1 MGKIKYSIVQR
12 TVNLAEQA
20 LAKQNGNEDSF
31 VPKVKFYGA
40 AQQTDCL
47 TLDQFAKHISEHHS
61 KYGKGDIYCVLV
73 EMVSC
78 MREQLL
84 LGNKISLGDMGS
96 FYITLSSKGAEYY
109 GEFTAQNITHV
120 NVRWEQGQQFKD
132 LLNDANFELVE
143 TRKAAAATMK
153 QVRESFPSRP
163 EDESAEGSSSSSS
176 SEGSGSSTSGSGST
190 DSGSG
195 TSGGENTGGTTEEG
209 GDSGMGD

>member
-20 LAKQNGNEDSF
+20 LAKQNGTEDSF
-31 VPKVKFYGA
+31 VPQVKFYGA

-109 GEFTAQNITHV
+109 DEFSAQNITHV

-132 LLNDANFELVE
+132 LLTDANFELVE

-153 QVRESFPSRP
+153 QVRESYPSRP
-163 EDESAEGSSSSSS
+163 EEENSEGNGNGGSSS
-176 SEGSGSSTSGSGST
+176 
-190 DSGSG
+190 DSGG
-195 TSGGENTGGTTEEG
+195 TTPGGSDTGDNTGGGTTPG
-209 GDSGMGD
+209 GNGDDDMGA

>member
-20 LAKQNGNEDSF
+20 LAKQNGTEDSF
-31 VPKVKFYGA
+31 VPQVKFYGA

-109 GEFTAQNITHV
+109 DEFSAQNITHV

-132 LLNDANFELVE
+132 LLTDANFELVE

-153 QVRESFPSRP
+153 QVRKSYPSRP
-163 EDESAEGSSSSSS
+163 EEENPEGNGNGGSSS
-176 SEGSGSSTSGSGST
+176 
-190 DSGSG
+190 DSGN
-195 TSGGENTGGTTEEG
+195 TTPGGSDTGDNTGGGTTPG
-209 GDSGMGD
+209 GNGDDDMGA

>member
-20 LAKQNGNEDSF
+20 LRTVNLAEQALAKQNGTEDSF
-31 VPKVKFYGA
+31 VPQVKFYGA

-96 FYITLSSKGAEYY
+96 FYITLSSKGAEFYD
-109 GEFTAQNITHV
+109 EFSAQNITHV
-120 NVRWEQGQQFKD
+120 NVRWEQGQDFKD
-132 LLNDANFELVE
+132 LLTDANFELVE
-143 TRKAAAATMK
+143 TRKAAAATLK
-153 QVRESFPSRP
+153 QVRESYPSRP
-163 EDESAEGSSSSSS
+163 EEENPEGSGNSGSSS
-176 SEGSGSSTSGSGST
+176 
-190 DSGSG
+190 DSG
-195 TSGGENTGGTTEEG
+195 NTTPTTWELNRLT
-209 GDSGMGD
+209 

>member
-20 LAKQNGNEDSF
+20 LAKQNGTEDSF
-31 VPKVKFYGA
+31 VPQVKFYGA

-109 GEFTAQNITHV
+109 DEFSAQNITHV

-132 LLNDANFELVE
+132 LLTDANFELVE

-153 QVRESFPSRP
+153 QVRESYPSRP
-163 EDESAEGSSSSSS
+163 EEENLEGNGNGGSSS
-176 SEGSGSSTSGSGST
+176 
-190 DSGSG
+190 DSGN
-195 TSGGENTGGTTEEG
+195 TTPGGSDTADNTGGGTTPG
-209 GDSGMGD
+209 GNGDDDMGA

>member
-20 LAKQNGNEDSF
+20 LAKQNGTEDSF
-31 VPKVKFYGA
+31 VPQVKFYGA

-109 GEFTAQNITHV
+109 DEFSAQNITHV

-132 LLNDANFELVE
+132 LLTDANFELVE

-153 QVRESFPSRP
+153 QVRESYPSRP
-163 EDESAEGSSSSSS
+163 EEENPEGNGNSGSSS
-176 SEGSGSSTSGSGST
+176 
-190 DSGSG
+190 DSGG
-195 TSGGENTGGTTEEG
+195 TTPGGSDTGDNTGGGTTPG
-209 GDSGMGD
+209 GNGDDDMGA

>member
-20 LAKQNGNEDSF
+20 MAKQNGTEDSF

-96 FYITLSSKGAEYY
+96 FYITLSSKGAEFYD
-109 GEFTAQNITHV
+109 EFSAQNITHV
-120 NVRWEQGQQFKD
+120 NVRWEQGQDFKD
-132 LLNDANFELVE
+132 LLTDANFELVE
-143 TRKAAAATMK
+143 TRKAAAATLK
-153 QVRESFPSRP
+153 QVRESYPSRP
-163 EDESAEGSSSSSS
+163 EEENPEGSGNGGSSS
-176 SEGSGSSTSGSGST
+176 
-190 DSGSG
+190 DSGN
-195 TSGGENTGGTTEEG
+195 TTPGGSDTGDNTGGGTTPG
-209 GDSGMGD
+209 GDGGDDMGA

>member
-20 LAKQNGNEDSF
+20 LAKQNGTEDSF
-31 VPKVKFYGA
+31 VPQVKFYGA

-47 TLDQFAKHISEHHS
+47 TLDQFAKHISAHHS

-96 FYITLSSKGAEYY
+96 FYITLSSKGAEFYD
-109 GEFTAQNITHV
+109 EFSAQNITHV
-120 NVRWEQGQQFKD
+120 NVRWEQGQDFKD
-132 LLNDANFELVE
+132 LLTDANFELVE
-143 TRKAAAATMK
+143 TRKAAAATLK
-153 QVRESFPSRP
+153 QVRESYPSRP
-163 EDESAEGSSSSSS
+163 EEENPEGSGNSGSSS
-176 SEGSGSSTSGSGST
+176 
-190 DSGSG
+190 DSGN
-195 TSGGENTGGTTEEG
+195 TTPGGSDTGDNTGGGTTPG
-209 GDSGMGD
+209 GNGDDDMGA

>member
-1 MGKIKYSIVQR
+1 M
-12 TVNLAEQA
+12 
-20 LAKQNGNEDSF
+20 
-31 VPKVKFYGA
+31 KFYGA

-109 GEFTAQNITHV
+109 DEFSAQNITHV

-132 LLNDANFELVE
+132 LLTDANFELVE

-153 QVRESFPSRP
+153 QVRESYPSRP
-163 EDESAEGSSSSSS
+163 EEENPEGNGNSGSSSDS
-176 SEGSGSSTSGSGST
+176 GGTTSGSSDTG
-190 DSGSG
+190 D
-195 TSGGENTGGTTEEG
+195 NTGGGTTPG
-209 GDSGMGD
+209 GNGDDDMGA